1 LLERRVLLE
10 SVSAVELVKP
20 DEASIHQVQG
30 EGGEHMKI
38 TVSEQVMPSSEL
50 SKSV

>member
-10 SVSAVELVKP
+10 SISAVETVKA
-20 DEASIHQVQG
+20 DEGNVQQVQG

-38 TVSEQVMPSSEL
+38 TVSEQVMPSSSL
-50 SKSV
+50 TKSV